1 MSLKIKMAK
10 GILWSIVER
19 GGQQI
24 ISFLLFLLIARLVGP
39 EEYGLAMLCFVYFVF
54 ASVLLLGMADSVVI
68 LQIKDRFKLSTLFWT
83 IMSFG
88 VLLSALCFSF
98 AGIIAVG
105 FDEPGLELLF
115 KWLSIVPLLLAAQS
129 VPYMIVMQ
137 SMNFKVYAVRSLVA
151 TIGSGAVGIYM
162 AYSGFGAL
170 SLVIQQIVLYSIAN
184 IILWFFVDWRP
195 HFSFKRSVAREVIT
209 PGLKMMVS
217 NILTFFEQQIPRLF
231 LGHFLGAKNV
241 AYFSFAFR
249 MRFALQDILIE
260 PAFVVLLPAL
270 SQIINDKAEQDK
282 ILQVIFFLVGFIV
295 FPVVILAALTVPL
308 YVPLLFGE
316 KWVDAM
322 PILQVF
328 LVLGLATPFANLAS
342 VIFRVNNKI
351 NIYLRGQ
358 ALVIGS
364 SLIAVYFMS
373 QISLMAAGWAIF
385 GFTVLSVPLYFFFLE
400 RWVKVRLWH
409 HFSQL
414 SMSIVSTIV
423 MALLVYFF
431 MEQRSGEVNTW
442 ANLFATLTLGG
453 ITYLILSFLLQRKKI
468 MMILPLVKALI
479 KKQ

>member
-1 MSLKIKMAK
+1 
-10 GILWSIVER
+10 
-19 GGQQI
+19 
-24 ISFLLFLLIARLVGP
+24 
-39 EEYGLAMLCFVYFVF
+39 
-54 ASVLLLGMADSVVI
+54 
-68 LQIKDRFKLSTLFWT
+68 
-83 IMSFG
+83 
-88 VLLSALCFSF
+88 
-98 AGIIAVG
+98 
-105 FDEPGLELLF
+105 
-115 KWLSIVPLLLAAQS
+115 
-129 VPYMIVMQ
+129 
-137 SMNFKVYAVRSLVA
+137 
-151 TIGSGAVGIYM
+151 
-162 AYSGFGAL
+162 
-170 SLVIQQIVLYSIAN
+170 
-184 IILWFFVDWRP
+184 
-195 HFSFKRSVAREVIT
+195 
-209 PGLKMMVS
+209 
-217 NILTFFEQQIPRLF
+217 
-231 LGHFLGAKNV
+231 
-241 AYFSFAFR
+241 

-431 MEQRSGEVNTW
+431 MEQGSGKVSTW
-442 ANLFATLTLGG
+442 ANLFATLMLGG

-468 MMILPLVKALI
+468 MMILPLVKTLI